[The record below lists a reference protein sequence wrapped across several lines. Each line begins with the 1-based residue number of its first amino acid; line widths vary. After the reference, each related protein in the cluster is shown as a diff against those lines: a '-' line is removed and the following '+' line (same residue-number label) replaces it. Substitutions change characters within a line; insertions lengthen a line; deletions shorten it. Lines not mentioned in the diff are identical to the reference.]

1 MLNPKPPLKAK
12 KRSIRSGIGLRPM
25 RGQVARDLFFVSHE
39 EVDIKE
45 LLFLT
50 KQKRLI
56 PPPCT
61 IR

>member
-25 RGQVARDLFFVSHE
+25 RGQVARDLSFVSHE

-50 KQKRLI
+50 K
-56 PPPCT
+56 
-61 IR
+61 